1 LRERPEDI
9 PLLAQHF
16 LRRYATETK
25 KCCDSI
31 DPKAMEAMQQY
42 TWPGN
47 VRELENAIERVVVVG
62 KDRQVK
68 LSDLPFIAAGWTTD
82 WGELSLEELERQ
94 YISQLLASK
103 GSNLSH
109 VARVLRINRSTLYE
123 KIKKYGL
130 AH

>member
-1 LRERPEDI
+1 MR
-9 PLLAQHF
+9 H
-16 LRRYATETK
+16 Y
-25 KCCDSI
+25 S
-31 DPKAMEAMQQY
+31 
-42 TWPGN
+42 WPGN
-47 VRELENAIERVVVVG
+47 VRELENAIERAVVVG

-68 LSDLPFIAAGWTTD
+68 LSDLPFIAAGGSTEM
-82 WGELSLEELERQ
+82 GELSLEELERQ